1 MGAQIRRGDGMEIED
16 ERRLGFGVFLDHLL
30 PIVAVGLLAWLCVG
44 QVTLQNQVSVLLERT
59 TSQNGRVE
67 QLGRDMVALRSA
79 DTDLQRQINE
89 TRGARR

>member
-1 MGAQIRRGDGMEIED
+1 MEIED